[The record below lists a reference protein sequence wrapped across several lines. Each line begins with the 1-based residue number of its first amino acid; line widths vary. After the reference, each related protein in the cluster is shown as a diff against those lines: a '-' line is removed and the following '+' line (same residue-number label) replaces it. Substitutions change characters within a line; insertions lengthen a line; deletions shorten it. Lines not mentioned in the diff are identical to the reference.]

1 MSVYGTYD
9 WATRINNQRLY
20 MPPNYTSNYTPSYT
34 SNYTPTFTGAQYSQQ
49 MATDE
54 FVFDVSEATGN
65 TCTDGIDDGKIGFG
79 EGLACFAKGLVK
91 PFTEALK
98 HPLKTALII
107 GGCAALTFI
116 TGGAA
121 TPFLIAGGLGVGA
134 FQVGKGLYGF
144 ATAETDAQKKDSL
157 ENLGTGTTTL
167 VGSVA
172 GAKAYA
178 KNVTGQSQS
187 VIDSLKIVKDGLK
200 FHKTTPPP
208 VSSTTST
215 QQNTSQNSASAAN
228 GAKPSS
234 PQLEAPKSSSS
245 STASSGTSSPNG
257 ATPPNSGVNPS
268 SSAQVKWDVDTIRA
282 AFQNAKANGSDAAQ
296 LKSLYRAIL
305 KEIHPDSIHLEYED
319 AGLLMTALQDCYHA
333 VA

>member
-9 WATRINNQRLY
+9 WAARINNQRLY
-20 MPPNYTSNYTPSYT
+20 MPPSYTSNYTPSYT
-34 SNYTPTFTGAQYSQQ
+34 SNYAPTFTGAQYSQQ
-49 MATDE
+49 LTKDE

-65 TCTDGIDDGKIGFG
+65 TCTGGIDDGKIGFG

-98 HPLKTALII
+98 HPLKTALIV

-187 VIDSLKIVKDGLK
+187 IIDSLKIVKDGLK

-208 VSSTTST
+208 VSSTTS
-215 QQNTSQNSASAAN
+215 
-228 GAKPSS
+228 

-245 STASSGTSSPNG
+245 SGASSGTSSPNG

-282 AFQNAKANGSDAAQ
+282 AFRNAKANGSDAEQ
-296 LKSLYRAIL
+296 LKSLYHTIL

-319 AGLLMTALQDCYHA
+319 AGLLMTTLQDCYRA
-333 VA
+333 